1 MCVCLVSFLN
11 PFFGGGPSFLII
23 IFILLDLGRLA
34 KGAVNQEA
42 RELLRDLART
52 RAALVEKLNVASSV
66 PESVVTALEEYLAL
80 AVGLAQARGAD
91 NTHEVASADDVGA
104 AGGAAGAAGAD
115 GGAAP
120 GTGAGTPIPGT
131 GDYTQRLRTATMFKW
146 RDSLTKEVREHEDI
160 QADIVSMITNV
171 GLWHCMHASTLGG
184 AVTAGKDEDVSKKV
198 YHALRAAA
206 SFFNCIE
213 RDQLRD
219 MAHEPNS
226 DFDERLIKCMA
237 EQCLAE
243 AQEVTAERARTKAY
257 KPPVIAGIAHDQF
270 DRFNR
275 ALTLLKTMDEKKVQV
290 LQAYLTFKAHFYSA
304 YALCYT
310 GVQLFSEEKCGQ
322 AINVLRRAKADLDTC
337 REKAE
342 GFRSAAAKSGTKL
355 DSITE
360 MESFQELSKEIGK
373 SLTKAEHENGFIY
386 HHKIPVEDEP
396 MLPATALVKVDV
408 WQAPTMS
415 SQWSAAQFNRK
426 KIPVRGTDMAADKAS
441 SDTEKV
447 KGGANY
453 LTAKHDECSIL

>member
-1 MCVCLVSFLN
+1 MSLSGWCHHS
-11 PFFGGGPSFLII
+11 
-23 IFILLDLGRLA
+23 LLKPTATVNFTQGRLV

-42 RELLRDLART
+42 RELLRELART
-52 RAALVEKLNVASSV
+52 RASLIEKLNVASSA
-66 PESVVTALEEYLAL
+66 PEDVVSALEEYLAL
-80 AVGLAQARGAD
+80 AVGLVQARGAD
-91 NTHEVASADDVGA
+91 NTHEAATTDAIGA
-104 AGGAAGAAGAD
+104 ATNGAGAD
-115 GGAAP
+115 GGAASAVP
-120 GTGAGTPIPGT
+120 GQGAGAGAGATIPGGG
-131 GDYTQRLRTATMFKW
+131 GDYTQRLRRATMFKW
-146 RDSLTKEVREHEDI
+146 RDSLTKEVREHEDV
-160 QADIVSMITNV
+160 QADIVCMIQNV

-198 YHALRAAA
+198 YHSLRAAA

-257 KPPVIAGIAHDQF
+257 KPPVIAGIAHDQY

-275 ALTLLKTMDEKKVQV
+275 ALTLLKTMDEKKVHV

-310 GVQLFSEEKCGQ
+310 GMQLFSEEKCGQ
-322 AINVLRRAKADLDTC
+322 SINVFRRAKVDLDAC

-342 GFRSAAAKSGTKL
+342 AFRSAAAKSGTKL

-360 MESFQELSKEIGK
+360 MESFKELSKEIGK
-373 SLTKAEHENGFIY
+373 NLTKAEHENGFIY

-396 MLPATALVKVDV
+396 MLPATSLVKVDV
-408 WQAPTMS
+408 WQAPAMA
-415 SQWSAAQFNRK
+415 SQWSTAQFNRK
-426 KIPVRGTDMAADKAS
+426 KVPARGTDAAADLAS
-441 SDTEKV
+441 SDKEKV

-453 LTAKHDECSIL
+453 LSAKHDECSIL